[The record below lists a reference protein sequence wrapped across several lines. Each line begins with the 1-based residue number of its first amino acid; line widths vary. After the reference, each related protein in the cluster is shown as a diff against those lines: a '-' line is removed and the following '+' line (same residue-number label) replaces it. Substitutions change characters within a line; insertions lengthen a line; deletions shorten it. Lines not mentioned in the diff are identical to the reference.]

1 MTESEFVWWL
11 RGYLGKDTD
20 VLTEKQLKMI
30 KSQLKRVGAVRER
43 SEQQK
48 VDAFSVYS

>member
-11 RGYLGKDTD
+11 RGYLGKDVD

-30 KSQLKRVGAVRER
+30 KGQLKRVGEVREL
-43 SEQQK
+43 SDQQK
-48 VDAFSVYS
+48 VDTFAVYS

>member
-1 MTESEFVWWL
+1 MTERQFIWWL
-11 RGYLGKDTD
+11 RGYIGHDTQK
-20 VLTEKQLKMI
+20 LSENQLKLI
-30 KSQLKRVGAVRER
+30 KSQLKRVGEKPER

>member
-1 MTESEFVWWL
+1 MTERQFIWWL
-11 RGYLGKDTD
+11 RGYIGQDTQKLG
-20 VLTEKQLKMI
+20 ENELKLI
-30 KSQLKRVGAVRER
+30 KSQLKRVGEKPER